1 MSGRILKRSLIN
13 NQNYIASNKDSDSDS
28 NTGSDNNLTSEY
40 LVGGMSRDNI
50 MYSDVSND
58 NEGEFIFADI
68 YNGSDFYGGADSIE
82 MSYDDTTQMNTYNN
96 SGLMSETS
104 VINTFQNNNFN
115 DFYNESTVLKLSN
128 DVLSNTSR
136 LNTTQYNRYNNLSNL
151 SPTTYMIG
159 GDCSSTSSNSANKFN
174 NYSNTSSNNSK
185 TSKHYSNLK
194 ALNSIQEELV
204 EENEEE
210 RNINYTDIFYG
221 GGKKKSRKSK
231 KSNDSSKENETD
243 EKQQSKK
250 SSKKSSKQRKPNEI
264 FSMALELRKYIAD
277 TLKIKNDTKVVRMAY
292 EILKVIFNKNLKAN
306 KPKYDSSTVKEAKE
320 YFHNNMNKYK
330 NYN

>member
-13 NQNYIASNKDSDSDS
+13 NQNYIAPNKDLDSDS

-58 NEGEFIFADI
+58 DVGEFIFSDI
-68 YNGSDFYGGADSIE
+68 YNGSDLYGGADSIE
-82 MSYDDTTQMNTYNN
+82 MSYDDTTQMDRYNN
-96 SGLMSETS
+96 SVLMSETS
-104 VINTFQNNNFN
+104 NINTFQNNNFN

-159 GDCSSTSSNSANKFN
+159 GDCSATSSNSANRFN
-174 NYSNTSSNNSK
+174 NYSATSSNNSK
-185 TSKHYSNLK
+185 TSRYYSNLK

-210 RNINYTDIFYG
+210 NTMNYTDIFYG

-231 KSNDSSKENETD
+231 KYNDSSKENETD

-250 SSKKSSKQRKPNEI
+250 SSKKSSKKRKPNEI

-292 EILKVIFNKNLKAN
+292 EILKVIFDKNLKAN
-306 KPKYDSSTVKEAKE
+306 KPKHDSNTVKEAKE

-330 NYN
+330 NYK